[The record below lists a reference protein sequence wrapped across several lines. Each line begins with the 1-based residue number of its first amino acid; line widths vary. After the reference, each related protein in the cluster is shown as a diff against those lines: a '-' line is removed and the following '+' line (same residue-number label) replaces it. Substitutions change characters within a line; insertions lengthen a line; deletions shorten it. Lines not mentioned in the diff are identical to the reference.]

1 VLASIQA
8 ILNGRNTDSK
18 SHTNRSAGR
27 SLPKVPPERLR
38 GERSLTKSAYPL
50 KTSRSQDIKAIGAN
64 LASRNAEP
72 FVFLKQL
79 FQLYPDQHCGFKFF
93 PNHHADVL
101 TWVTW
106 SNQINRVVILRN
118 PFEMYVS
125 FSRVS
130 ATGIWVDKH
139 NKAKHRQPRI
149 KFQAESFDKMM
160 RNILNAQKLFK
171 TTAEKRPESTITIT
185 YDEIA
190 ALEPVRQLAAFL
202 GAASQPTK
210 LEVPLRKQTT
220 ERYSELFE
228 NFDELASHMRR
239 NYPNICID
247 KHKL

>member
-1 VLASIQA
+1 VKKVSFAAISRKPFVVLAYPRTGSY
-8 ILNGRNTDSK
+8 LLV
-18 SHTNRSAGR
+18 
-27 SLPKVPPERLR
+27 SLLQQFQGLR
-38 GERSLTKSAYPL
+38 CYGEIFKRKALELPSE
-50 KTSRSQDIKAIGAN
+50 DIKAIGAN